1 MKKNPAI
8 HLILLPGLDGTG
20 DLFAPLL
27 KRIAAMKIAAGEPE
41 FIAHALQ
48 YPTHEQLGFRALNE
62 MVEYY
67 LATQL
72 PADAVYVLLGE
83 SFSGPIAVAVAHAAQ
98 TALDNKAPDE
108 RRCLGLIL
116 CCTFVRNPFS
126 VFAPLGPLWSLAPL
140 ELVPMSWVNRLAQ
153 GKLDFWS
160 DQGELAMAQLAPDV
174 LRYRLKIISKVDVS
188 RELSELRLP
197 ILYLQASKDL
207 IVPASAARLVQ
218 ELAPQT
224 DLVRIEGSHFLL
236 QSKPAAALAHM
247 QQFIAQNVVDDC
259 AFSFPS

>member
-1 MKKNPAI
+1 MKKNAAI

-27 KRIAAMKIAAGEPE
+27 KRIAAMQVAADEPE
-41 FIAHALQ
+41 FIAHALH
-48 YPTHEQLGFRALNE
+48 YPTDQQLGFQALHE

-72 PADAVYVLLGE
+72 PADARYVLLGE
-83 SFSGPIAVAVAHAAQ
+83 SFSGPVAVAVAHAAQ
-98 TALDNKAPDE
+98 TALENHAPDT
-108 RRCLGLIL
+108 RRCIGLIL
-116 CCTFVRNPFS
+116 CCTFVRNPFP

-140 ELVPMSWVNRLAQ
+140 ELVPLSWVNRLAQ

-160 DQGELAMAQLAPDV
+160 DQGELAMRQLAPDV
-174 LRYRLKIISKVDVS
+174 LRYRLKIISKVDVT
-188 RELSELRLP
+188 RELAALRLP

-218 ELAPQT
+218 DLAPQT
-224 DLVRIEGSHFLL
+224 ELVRIAGSHFLL
-236 QSKPAAALAHM
+236 HSKPAVALGHI

-259 AFSFPS
+259 AYSFSA